1 MNNEIEM
8 KLINERE
15 TQNVDAKPTY
25 TPPPI
30 PFPQSIFKK
39 ARPFPQARVIYMDG
53 NTYPVNIE
61 EPNIIDN
68 SKYSVVS
75 FLSLV
80 LYHQFRYF
88 FNLFFLIIAL
98 SQFVNMLKVG
108 FMFTYVAPLA
118 LVLGFTLTK
127 EGYDDYNRKKRDDE
141 TNNQTYTLIEKTGT
155 T

>member
-1 MNNEIEM
+1 
-8 KLINERE
+8 
-15 TQNVDAKPTY
+15 
-25 TPPPI
+25 
-30 PFPQSIFKK
+30 
-39 ARPFPQARVIYMDG
+39 MDG
-53 NTYPVNIE
+53 NIYPVNIE

-68 SKYSVVS
+68 SKYSVIS
-75 FLSLV
+75 FLPLV

-118 LVLGFTLTK
+118 LVLGFTLAK

-155 T
+155 A